1 MLECKLPP
9 PKASSYLLSTL
20 GQELFAPPNVKGWDG
35 GLAWINTNTLLA
47 RYNEAAA
54 IAEGDTSMLAGMA
67 AGKKPAQ
74 QRRIQNRMQKSRLGG
89 VNVEK
94 ILTPEDRA
102 DKDQLIAAL
111 EKRLLQT
118 TLKDKQ
124 QQAVRDY
131 LNSKGDLDESEI
143 RGAIRLIMSTPE
155 YQLT

>member
-1 MLECKLPP
+1 M
-9 PKASSYLLSTL
+9 
-20 GQELFAPPNVKGWDG
+20 F
-35 GLAWINTNTLLA
+35 
-47 RYNEAAA
+47 
-54 IAEGDTSMLAGMA
+54 AGMA
-67 AGKKPAQ
+67 ARKSPAL
-74 QRRIQNRMQKSRLGG
+74 QRRIQNRLQKSRLGG

-94 ILTPEDRA
+94 ILTPEERS

-111 EKRLLQT
+111 EKRLLQA

-155 YQLT
+155 FQLT

>member
-1 MLECKLPP
+1 
-9 PKASSYLLSTL
+9 
-20 GQELFAPPNVKGWDG
+20 
-35 GLAWINTNTLLA
+35 
-47 RYNEAAA
+47 
-54 IAEGDTSMLAGMA
+54 
-67 AGKKPAQ
+67 
-74 QRRIQNRMQKSRLGG
+74 
-89 VNVEK
+89 VEK
-94 ILTPEDRA
+94 ILTPEERA

>member
-1 MLECKLPP
+1 
-9 PKASSYLLSTL
+9 
-20 GQELFAPPNVKGWDG
+20 
-35 GLAWINTNTLLA
+35 
-47 RYNEAAA
+47 
-54 IAEGDTSMLAGMA
+54 MLAGMA

-94 ILTPEDRA
+94 ILTPEERA